1 MNTDN
6 NKIILNSITLEFKK
20 ICDEVLN
27 SDPKIR
33 FSGVLN
39 SRGDLVIQKSKGDS
53 PLLSI
58 DEVKMSIHY
67 TFERWNRLKN
77 LEHRLGKERTSLTE
91 HDNVIL
97 ISILLKDEL
106 LLFSTEPGVDYYKI
120 ISKVRTIV
128 ENNTD

>member
-6 NKIILNSITLEFKK
+6 NKIILNNITLEFEK

-67 TFERWNRLKN
+67 TYERWNRLKN

-97 ISILLKDEL
+97 VSVLLKDDL

-128 ENNTD
+128 DNNID

>member
-1 MNTDN
+1 M
-6 NKIILNSITLEFKK
+6 EFKK
-20 ICDEVLN
+20 ICDEVLD

-39 SRGDLVIQKSKGDS
+39 SRGDLVIQKSKGDR

-97 ISILLKDEL
+97 VSILLKNEL

-128 ENNTD
+128 DNNID